1 MKDEKIEGIL
11 YYLIEKVNKVSRRYA
26 QQIFDGQGWDIT
38 KDQWLVLKKI
48 ADNQRISQVELARTL
63 FKDTAAINRIINLMV
78 DKKLVRREYR
88 PDDKRQVELLLT
100 SKGQKMFEA
109 MLPTVVEIRKKGTE
123 GLSTKEVEQLKM
135 SLSKMIQNLE

>member
-1 MKDEKIEGIL
+1 MNDEKLEGIL
-11 YYLIEKVNKVSRRYA
+11 YYLLEKVNKVSRRYA
-26 QQIFDGQGWDIT
+26 QKVFDEQGWDIT

-48 ADNQRISQVELARTL
+48 ADNNRISQVELARAL

-78 DKKLVRREYR
+78 DKKLVKRESR

-109 MLPTVVEIRKKGTE
+109 MLPTVVEIRKKGVE
-123 GLSTKEVEQLKM
+123 GLSTKEAEQLKA
-135 SLSKMIQNLE
+135 LLNKMIQNLE

>member
-1 MKDEKIEGIL
+1 MKDEKLEGIL

-26 QQIFDGQGWDIT
+26 QRVFDEQGWDIT

-48 ADNQRISQVELARTL
+48 ADNNRISQVELAKTL

-78 DKKLVRREYR
+78 DKKLVKRESR

-100 SKGQKMFEA
+100 SKGQKMFET
-109 MLPTVVEIRKKGTE
+109 MLPMVEEIRKKGVE
-123 GLSTKEVEQLKM
+123 GFSTKEAEQLKL

>member
-1 MKDEKIEGIL
+1 MNDEKLEGIL

-26 QQIFDGQGWDIT
+26 QRIFDEQGWDIT

-48 ADNQRISQVELARTL
+48 ADNNRISQVELARTL

-78 DKKLVRREYR
+78 DKKLVKRESR

-109 MLPTVVEIRKKGTE
+109 MLPTVVEIRKKGVE
-123 GLSTKEVEQLKM
+123 GLSTKEAEQLKA
-135 SLSKMIQNLE
+135 SLNKMIQNLE

>member
-1 MKDEKIEGIL
+1 MKDEKLEGIL

-26 QQIFDGQGWDIT
+26 QRVFDEQGWDIT

-48 ADNQRISQVELARTL
+48 ADNNRISQVELAKAL

-78 DKKLVRREYR
+78 DKKLVRRESR

-100 SKGQKMFEA
+100 SKGQKMFEV
-109 MLPTVVEIRKKGTE
+109 MLPTVEEIRKKGVE
-123 GLSTKEVEQLKM
+123 GLSSREVEQLKL

>member
-1 MKDEKIEGIL
+1 MKDEKLEGIL

-26 QQIFDGQGWDIT
+26 QRVFDEQGWDIT

-48 ADNQRISQVELARTL
+48 ADNNRISQVELAKTL

-78 DKKLVRREYR
+78 DKKLVKRESR

-100 SKGQKMFEA
+100 SKGQKMFET
-109 MLPTVVEIRKKGTE
+109 MLPKVEEIRKKGVE
-123 GLSTKEVEQLKM
+123 GFSTKEAEQLKL